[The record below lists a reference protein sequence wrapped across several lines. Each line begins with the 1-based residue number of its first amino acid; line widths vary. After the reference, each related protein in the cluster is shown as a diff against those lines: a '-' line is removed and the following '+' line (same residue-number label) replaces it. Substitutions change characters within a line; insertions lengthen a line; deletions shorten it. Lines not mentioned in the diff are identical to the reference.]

1 MQGYGATGKQGKNRP
16 KCEHSTAFIM
26 HASDQKKQKVN
37 SNGRGDLAGSLKRI
51 EGN

>member
-1 MQGYGATGKQGKNRP
+1 MQGHGTTGKQGKNRP
-16 KCEHSTAFIM
+16 KCEHSTEFIM

-37 SNGRGDLAGSLKRI
+37 SNGRGDYARSLESI